1 MMESDWTYDMTLWAD
16 YHPRE
21 QAQLFSNWYLGC
33 DKIFVVIVKNKP
45 IFFQRIRALS
55 MEKSPN
61 SAVPL

>member
-1 MMESDWTYDMTLWAD
+1 MTLWAD

-45 IFFQRIRALS
+45 IFFQKIRALS